1 MKIYA
6 SRRQKTLIDFAGT
19 DLWIPVI
26 FNNGVDKGYAH
37 VLEANAE
44 SSLVGVNI
52 IRQAYIDHLD
62 VYATNLRK
70 LLNSWRN
77 EFLAGLTPVP
87 TPLNEFVLDP
97 SRGVYT
103 TDELYDMIKEY
114 ER

>member
-26 FNNGVDKGYAH
+26 FNNGVDKGYVH
-37 VLEANAE
+37 VLEAQ
-44 SSLVGVNI
+44 SSLVSVNI
-52 IRQAYIDHLD
+52 IRQSYIDHLD

-87 TPLNEFVLDP
+87 IPLNEFVLDL